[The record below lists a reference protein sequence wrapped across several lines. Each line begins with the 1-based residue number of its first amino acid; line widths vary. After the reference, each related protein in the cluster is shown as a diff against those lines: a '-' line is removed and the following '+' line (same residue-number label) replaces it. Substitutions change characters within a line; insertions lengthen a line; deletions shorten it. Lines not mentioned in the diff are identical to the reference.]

1 MSISILE
8 RVTAF
13 RKLAEN
19 SNAQYGY
26 NVRRHER
33 VAGTYCIHFPKLSEK
48 LEHRGVWNN
57 APADI
62 AYFEALPEALS
73 IINEQARIIF
83 ELADKLAQLNETQPT
98 TSQHGKC
105 GEGI

>member
-1 MSISILE
+1 MSISILN
-8 RVTAF
+8 RVSDF
-13 RKLAEN
+13 RKLAED

-33 VAGTYCIHFPKLSEK
+33 YAGTYCIHFQKLSEK
-48 LEHRGVWNN
+48 LEHRWVWNN
-57 APADI
+57 AAADI

-83 ELADKLAQLNETQPT
+83 ELADKLAN
-98 TSQHGKC
+98 GK
-105 GEGI
+105 E

>member
-13 RKLAEN
+13 RKMAED

-26 NVRRHER
+26 AVRRHER
-33 VAGTYCIHFPKLSEK
+33 FAGTYCIHFPKLSEK

-57 APADI
+57 ATADI
-62 AYFEALPEALS
+62 AYFESLPEALS
-73 IINEQARIIF
+73 IINEQNRIIF
-83 ELADKLAQLNETQPT
+83 EMADKLATYEETNKPN
-98 TSQHGKC
+98 SK
-105 GEGI
+105 E

>member
-13 RKLAEN
+13 RKLAED

-26 NVRRHER
+26 RVRPHER
-33 VAGTYCIHFPKLSEK
+33 YRGTYCIDFPEIAKQKKLV
-48 LEHRGVWNN
+48 GVWRNKE
-57 APADI
+57 ADA

-83 ELADKLAQLNETQPT
+83 ELADKLAQSATTQ
-98 TSQHGKC
+98 SDIEK
-105 GEGI
+105 

>member
-8 RVTAF
+8 RVAAF
-13 RKLAEN
+13 RKLAED

-26 NVRRHER
+26 RVRPHEKYR
-33 VAGTYCIHFPKLSEK
+33 GTYCIDFPELAKQKKLI
-48 LEHRGVWNN
+48 GVWRNQK
-57 APADI
+57 ADA

-83 ELADKLAQLNETQPT
+83 ELTDKLANPPT
-98 TSQHGKC
+98 K
-105 GEGI
+105 EK

>member
-1 MSISILE
+1 MSISILS

-13 RKLAEN
+13 RKLAED

-26 NVRRHER
+26 RVRPHER
-33 VAGTYCIHFPKLSEK
+33 YRGTYCIDFPELANQKKLA
-48 LEHRGVWNN
+48 RVWRNKE
-57 APADI
+57 ADA

-83 ELADKLAQLNETQPT
+83 ELADKLAQQEQP
-98 TSQHGKC
+98 HD
-105 GEGI
+105 